1 METGRSRVTAAAAP
15 GHLELLRR
23 PGAALPG
30 EPPPPRRFPFHFF
43 PSPPSLHVFFRLSLS
58 SFAFWSICLLRF
70 EALSVAVC
78 AAGSSARVVSASVSL
93 PTRPPKSQPSPWAPP
108 PPPPGGPAARPRGPP
123 PGGRHP
129 TARPSPESPGAPAL
143 AHKPPPRPLPRRVGG
158 GAGGTLLRRGACRP
172 GASGPGPA
180 KMPRGAGAPQDTP
193 FLSFTWSLGGG
204 GWGGLGLGKGQPS
217 CLQREGRWASA
228 YIARGLR
235 PRALSAPRGHATR
248 FSWLIRIKSSCSGL

>member
-158 GAGGTLLRRGACRP
+158 GAGGPCCAAEPAAPERLGRGLQKCLVERVHPRIPRSSPSP
-172 GASGPGPA
+172 GAW
-180 KMPRGAGAPQDTP
+180 GAG
-193 FLSFTWSLGGG
+193 GGEDW
-204 GWGGLGLGKGQPS
+204 GWEK
-217 CLQREGRWASA
+217 ASPPA
-228 YIARGLR
+228 
-235 PRALSAPRGHATR
+235 
-248 FSWLIRIKSSCSGL
+248 CSGKEGGPVHT